1 MKSRLIKLF
10 FTTGLLVI
18 FFGICPYVL
27 AQTAGGPVSL
37 VYNYPADKAIRY
49 LTNSTMA
56 QIMDIQGQTMQTDVN
71 SALGCSVRSVG
82 KQESNL
88 KLEILIDTLGQ
99 TTNSPM
105 GYAGGAIQEVKGK
118 TFNIVVTPEGKTV
131 DISEAASLTFNVEG
145 SGESNFA
152 QNISKFFPVLPS
164 KPVTVGEVWNLIDS
178 ITTKSTTITSKT
190 VDSTVNKLE
199 GIETVNGMECAKIST
214 THSGKMNMSI
224 QAQGMDIYLAGPFTG
239 TSECLFA
246 IKEGYFI
253 KQTSST
259 KMTGNLEI
267 ASQGMTLPIVIDS
280 KAVNEIIK

>member
-1 MKSRLIKLF
+1 MKSRLVKSF
-10 FTTGLLVI
+10 FTAGLLLT
-18 FFGICPYVL
+18 FSGICPYVL
-27 AQTAGGPVSL
+27 SQTAAGPVNL

-49 LTNSTMA
+49 ITNSTVA

-82 KQESNL
+82 MQDNNV

-105 GYAGGAIQEVKGK
+105 GYAGGAIQEVKDK
-118 TFNIVVTPEGKTV
+118 TINIIVTPGGKIV
-131 DISEAASLTFNVEG
+131 DISEAEGLTFNVEG

-152 QNISKFFPVLPS
+152 QSLSEFFPVLPP
-164 KPVTVGEVWNLIDS
+164 KPVTVGEVWNLLDS
-178 ITTKSTTITSKT
+178 ISTKSPTITAKT
-190 VDSTVNKLE
+190 VDNTVNKLE

-214 THSGKMNMSI
+214 THTGTITMSI
-224 QAQGMDIYLAGPFTG
+224 QTQGMDISLAGPFTG

-253 KQTSST
+253 KLTSST

-267 ASQGMTLPIVIDS
+267 PSQGMTLPIVIDS
-280 KAVNEIIK
+280 KAVNEMR

>member
-1 MKSRLIKLF
+1 MKSRLIKSF

-27 AQTAGGPVSL
+27 SQTAGGTVSL
-37 VYNYPADKAIRY
+37 VYNYPADNAIRY

-82 KQESNL
+82 KQDNNL

-105 GYAGGAIQEVKGK
+105 GYAGGAIQEVQGK
-118 TFNIVVTPEGKTV
+118 IFNIVVTPEGKTV

-152 QNISKFFPVLPS
+152 QYISEFFPVLPS
-164 KPVTVGEVWNLIDS
+164 KPVAVGDVWNLLDS

-190 VDSTVNKLE
+190 VDNTVNKLE
-199 GIETVNGMECAKIST
+199 GIETLNGMECAKIST
-214 THSGKMNMSI
+214 THSGKMTMSI
-224 QAQGMDIYLAGPFTG
+224 QSQGMDIYLAGPFTG

>member
-1 MKSRLIKLF
+1 MKSRLVKSF
-10 FTTGLLVI
+10 FTAGLLVI
-18 FFGICPYVL
+18 FSGICPYVL
-27 AQTAGGPVSL
+27 SQTAGGPVNL
-37 VYNYPADKAIRY
+37 LYNYPADKAIKY

-56 QIMDIQGQTMQTDVN
+56 QIMDIQGQTMQTDVS
-71 SALGCSVRSVG
+71 SALGCSVKSVG
-82 KQESNL
+82 KQDNNL

-152 QNISKFFPVLPS
+152 QNISEFFPVLPS
-164 KPVTVGEVWNLIDS
+164 KPVTVGEVWNLLDS
-178 ITTKSTTITSKT
+178 ISTKSTTITSKS
-190 VDSTVNKLE
+190 VDNTVNKLE

-214 THSGKMNMSI
+214 THSGNMTMSI

-280 KAVNEIIK
+280 KAVNEIRK